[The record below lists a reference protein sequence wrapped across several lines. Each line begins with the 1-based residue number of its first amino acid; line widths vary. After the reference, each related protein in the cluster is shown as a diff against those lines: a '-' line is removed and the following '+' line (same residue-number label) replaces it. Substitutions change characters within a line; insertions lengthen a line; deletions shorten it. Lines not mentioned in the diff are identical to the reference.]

1 MNALESRSH
10 SIQTKQRAKSREGD
24 KHGAAASK
32 TSPGAR
38 ESSHSKEKDAEG
50 PVRSDA
56 REPRLSETVGM
67 AEAEEAVKKIYLI
80 TGECVHVVVCLCQWC
95 SAPVRPPTR

>member
-24 KHGAAASK
+24 KHGAAANK

-80 TGECVHVVVCLCQWC
+80 TGECVRVVVCLCQWC